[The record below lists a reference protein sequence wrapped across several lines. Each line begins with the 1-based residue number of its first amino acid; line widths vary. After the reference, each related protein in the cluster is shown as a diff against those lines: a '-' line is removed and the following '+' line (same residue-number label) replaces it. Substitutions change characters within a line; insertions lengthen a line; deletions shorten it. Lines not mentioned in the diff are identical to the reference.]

1 MIDVIKEMFLSPF
14 GSFGSVF
21 ALFALAFYLV
31 HWITKKITKIT
42 TEHNAVCEGHKS
54 VEAKLEKTIGKSE
67 SKFDSIRTD
76 IAIIKASLQTSN
88 PLTQSHS
95 PIGLSA
101 LGVRVARELSAQEKI
116 EANWDRIEPII
127 NEGTKSKNAYDIQQF
142 CIEKAIVSPEMFFD
156 EKSLE
161 EIKNYAYK
169 EGKPL
174 SNYTNM
180 LGVMIRD
187 EFFKRKGIDVREI
200 DKHDPS
206 NQVNQ

>member
-1 MIDVIKEMFLSPF
+1 MFLSPF
-14 GSFGSVF
+14 GSLGSVF

-42 TEHNAVCEGHKS
+42 TEHNAVCEGHRS
-54 VEAKLEKTIGKSE
+54 VEAKLEKTIDKSE
-67 SKFDSIRTD
+67 SKFDSIKTD
-76 IAIIKASLQTSN
+76 IAIIKASLQISN

-187 EFFKRKGIDVREI
+187 EFFKRKGINIDEI

-206 NQVNQ
+206 NQANL